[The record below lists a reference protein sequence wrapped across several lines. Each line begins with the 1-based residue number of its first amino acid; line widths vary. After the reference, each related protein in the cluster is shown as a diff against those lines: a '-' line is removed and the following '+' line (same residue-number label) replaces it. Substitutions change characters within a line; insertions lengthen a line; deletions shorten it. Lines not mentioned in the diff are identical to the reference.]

1 MKKIHLIIIA
11 IVILTFIIEPGM
23 GIMVLLIGGIF
34 LSFDIKRRRI
44 QGANPRPFSKETER
58 KEDQRLEDQRPEDQ
72 RPEEQRLEDDK
83 KFV

>member
-1 MKKIHLIIIA
+1 MKKIHFIIIA

-23 GIMVLLIGGIF
+23 GIMVLLIGGIV

-44 QGANPRPFSKETER
+44 QGANPRPFSKENEQ
-58 KEDQRLEDQRPEDQ
+58 K
-72 RPEEQRLEDDK
+72 EEQRLKDDK

>member
-23 GIMVLLIGGIF
+23 GIMALLIGGIV

-44 QGANPRPFSKETER
+44 QGANPRPFSKENEQ
-58 KEDQRLEDQRPEDQ
+58 KEDQRLEDQKLENQ
-72 RPEEQRLEDDK
+72 QLEDDK

>member
-23 GIMVLLIGGIF
+23 GIMVLLIGGIV

-44 QGANPRPFSKETER
+44 QGLNPKPLSKETHQ
-58 KEDQRLEDQRPEDQ
+58 KEEPRLK
-72 RPEEQRLEDDK
+72 DDK

>member
-11 IVILTFIIEPGM
+11 IIVLTFIIEPGM
-23 GIMVLLIGGIF
+23 GIMILLIGGII

-44 QGANPRPFSKETER
+44 QGANPRPFSKEAQQN
-58 KEDQRLEDQRPEDQ
+58 EDRRLENQKLEDQKLENQ
-72 RPEEQRLEDDK
+72 QLEDDK